1 LMKRAAPPRAV
12 VFDLDGTLL
21 DSLSVVLEAL
31 RHALEPYG
39 ERPGMDIFPQ
49 LGGPPEKFL
58 QSLVHDPR
66 HVPVVM
72 ERLAEFHRLNGHL
85 LRPFPGVHALLEQL
99 QRRGVRLAIWTGRD
113 RESAGWL
120 LQHHGLAHFF
130 DAVVC
135 GDDLPTHKPEPA
147 GLREIMG
154 RLDVTPAET
163 LFVGDADVDVL
174 GGLSCGVDTML
185 IRQGREVDATL
196 VAKCW
201 RAVGSP
207 QEAFDVVL
215 AQVPAAG

>member
-1 LMKRAAPPRAV
+1 MKRASPPRAV

-39 ERPGMDIFPQ
+39 RRPDMDIFPQ

-72 ERLAEFHRLNGHL
+72 ARLAEFHRLNGHL
-85 LRPFPGVHALLEQL
+85 LRPFPGVLPLLEQL
-99 QRRGVRLAIWTGRD
+99 ERRGIRLGIWTGRD
-113 RESAGWL
+113 RVSAIWL
-120 LQHHGLAHFF
+120 LQHHGLARFF
-130 DAVVC
+130 GAVVC
-135 GDDLPTHKPEPA
+135 GDDLGTHKPEPE
-147 GLREIMG
+147 GLREILR
-154 RLDVTPAET
+154 RLDVQPAET

-174 GGLSCGVDTML
+174 GGLSCAVDTLL
-185 IRQGREVDATL
+185 IRHGREIDEKL

-201 RAVGSP
+201 RAVASP
-207 QEAFDVVL
+207 QEAFDAVL
-215 AQVPAAG
+215 AQVAP